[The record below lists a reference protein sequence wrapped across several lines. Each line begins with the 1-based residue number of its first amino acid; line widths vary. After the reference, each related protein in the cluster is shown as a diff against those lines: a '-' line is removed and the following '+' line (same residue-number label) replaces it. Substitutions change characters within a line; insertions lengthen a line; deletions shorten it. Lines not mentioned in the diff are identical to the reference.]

1 MTNYSKIK
9 ILLVDDHE
17 VVRLGYRA
25 LIGKQ
30 PGMEV
35 VAEAADGKQ
44 AYQYVKRFSP
54 DVTIM
59 DLSMP
64 GLSGVET
71 IARLRQRDQK
81 AKVLVFTM
89 HQNHRFALQA
99 LKAGALGY
107 VTKSSTSDIL
117 LQAIRDVFRG
127 RLSLS
132 PDIAHAL
139 AMEKIGREAGGL
151 EALTTREFEILRLL
165 ASAKSKDE
173 IAGLLNIS
181 QKTVS
186 NCHYLIKSKFGV
198 TSDIELMHLAIR
210 INIIDPLEITGA
222 FRVD

>member
-1 MTNYSKIK
+1 MTIIPRIK

-35 VAEAADGKQ
+35 VAEATDGKQ
-44 AYQYVKRFSP
+44 AYQYVKQFSP
-54 DVTIM
+54 DVTVM
-59 DLSMP
+59 DLSLP
-64 GLSGVET
+64 GRSGVET
-71 IARLRQRDQK
+71 IARIRQREPK

-89 HQNHRFALQA
+89 HQSHRFAMQA

-107 VTKSSTSDIL
+107 VTKSSSSEIL

-127 RLSLS
+127 YLSLS

-139 AMEKIGREAGGL
+139 AVETIGRETGGL
-151 EALTTREFEILRLL
+151 EALTTREFEILRML
-165 ASAKSKDE
+165 ASAKSKEE
-173 IAGLLNIS
+173 IAALLNIS

-186 NCHYLIKSKFGV
+186 NCHYTIKSKLGV
-198 TSDIELMHLAIR
+198 SSDIELTHLAIK
-210 INIIDPLEITGA
+210 IKIVDPSEISGTFGKE
-222 FRVD
+222 